1 MGPRQAAHQLQF
13 LRPHMSSAHS
23 RDELPPSATSADAS
37 AASAPATT
45 TSGSTLTDDGLDRKT
60 LFVRLIPFDATSD
73 QLSEFFSQFVPVKH
87 AVIVNDD
94 AQKSRGFGFVSFT
107 MDDDTLVALKESK
120 TAKFQ
125 GRFLRVDVAKRR
137 DRKESNP
144 RAAGGVA
151 RPARASD
158 GTRDTKGA
166 AVEKRRARLIVRN
179 LPWSCKKP
187 EVLKNLF
194 SRYGAVY
201 DAYIPKKKGGQMCGF
216 GFVTMKKDAAAERAV
231 KESVGL
237 KIDGREVAV
246 DLAVEKDKWEAIAAD
261 AEEDAEEEAEEAEET
276 GAVEAE
282 DDEANEEDVEDGS
295 DSEDAFDNLNE
306 INSDDEPDA
315 DASGEATDAADAA
328 EASEAAEA
336 ARPKANRQEA
346 FSVFVRNIPYDATAE
361 SLAAHF
367 SRFGAVKYALPVI
380 DKETG
385 LARGSAFV
393 AFKDERAFST
403 CVDHAPATL
412 ASSMLIAD
420 DVSADY
426 VYDGRILLITS
437 TVDRQL
443 ALRLAEKN
451 SESRKEALGKLPGE
465 HDKRNLFLLNEGRIT
480 EKSKLAQFISRTDL
494 ELREKLYKLRVQ
506 QLNKNPTLHLSLTRL
521 AIRNL
526 PRAMNERAL
535 KALGRKAIVQFA
547 TEVKE
552 EKRVG
557 LLKEELTRLV
567 KHKHDTGEFQQKLA
581 DAKRKTKQTGV
592 VKQAKVIM
600 EVKGSGEVG
609 RSRGY
614 GFIEFRDHKCA
625 LMGLRWLNAHEVTR
639 DELKEGLSEEE
650 QKTVELEGS
659 KRRLIAEFAIENAQ
673 VMKRRRDKVFQMR
686 GAAGTAG
693 AAGAASGD
701 APRDRRKRPRE
712 DESAD
717 SKKRRKGSA
726 KKGNT
731 NKGSAAPAAVTPA
744 ANPSGMSEETKKL
757 IGIKRRRRKG
767 KN

>member
-1 MGPRQAAHQLQF
+1 
-13 LRPHMSSAHS
+13 MSNAHS
-23 RDELPPSATSADAS
+23 QDELPSAASVDAD
-37 AASAPATT
+37 ASAPATT

-107 MDDDTLVALKESK
+107 MDDDTLIALKESK

-137 DRKESNP
+137 DRKEPSL
-144 RAAGGVA
+144 RSGGVA

-158 GTRDTKGA
+158 GTRDTKGI

-187 EVLKNLF
+187 EVLKTLF

-237 KIDGREVAV
+237 TIDGREVAV

-261 AEEDAEEEAEEAEET
+261 AEEETGEAEEAEET
-276 GAVEAE
+276 GEAEAAEAE
-282 DDEANEEDVEDGS
+282 DEDAEGGS
-295 DSEDAFDNLNE
+295 DSDDAFDNLNE

-315 DASGEATDAADAA
+315 DASGEATDAVNAADAA
-328 EASEAAEA
+328 DAADADA

-412 ASSMLIAD
+412 AASMLIAD

-451 SESRKEALGKLPGE
+451 SETRKEALGKLPGE

-552 EKRVG
+552 EQRVG

-567 KHKHDTGEFQQKLA
+567 KHKHDTGEFQQKLT

-686 GAAGTAG
+686 GAAGAAG
-693 AAGAASGD
+693 ATGAASGD

-712 DESAD
+712 DESVDA
-717 SKKRRKGSA
+717 KKRRKGSA

-731 NKGSAAPAAVTPA
+731 NKGSTAPAAVTPA